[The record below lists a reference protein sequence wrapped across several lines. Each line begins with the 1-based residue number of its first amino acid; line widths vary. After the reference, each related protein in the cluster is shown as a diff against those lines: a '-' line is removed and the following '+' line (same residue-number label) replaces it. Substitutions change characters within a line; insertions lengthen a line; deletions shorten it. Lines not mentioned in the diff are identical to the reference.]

1 MAVIGRRTLPQPEQR
16 TRATPKSERIA
27 IMLDKAK
34 TLTGYSLHSLDGEI
48 GKVKDFYFDDHY
60 WTIRYLV
67 ADTGEWLVSRK
78 VLISPHSL
86 AGVDRNQGSIT
97 VKLTRDQIEHS
108 PTLNRD
114 KPVSRQFERAY
125 FGFYGLPM
133 YFGFEQGHVKAGQFA
148 KTTEKRGDP
157 DLRSTHDVSGH
168 HVEASDGEIGHVE
181 DFLIDDQTWAIRY
194 LIVDTKDWL
203 PGKRVLISPKWIERV
218 SWSEKQVVVDLTR
231 EAIGQAPEYRDGS
244 VVTRDQ
250 ETALHRHY
258 NRDGYWTDD
267 HDGVDDVEP

>member
-1 MAVIGRRTLPQPEQR
+1 M
-16 TRATPKSERIA
+16 
-27 IMLDKAK
+27 MLDKAK

-48 GKVKDFYFDDHY
+48 GKVKDFYFDDRD

-67 ADTGEWLVSRK
+67 ADTGEWLVGRQ

-86 AGVDRNQGSIT
+86 AGVDRDQGSIT
-97 VKLTRDQIEHS
+97 VKLTKDQIEHS

-133 YFGFEQGHVKAGQFA
+133 YFGFEPNRVKAGKSAQTR
-148 KTTEKRGDP
+148 KKRGDP
-157 DLRSTHDVSGH
+157 DLRSTNDVSGH
-168 HVEASDGEIGHVE
+168 HVEALDGEIGHVE

-194 LIVDTKDWL
+194 LIVDTRDWL
-203 PGKRVLISPKWIERV
+203 PGRRVLISPKWIERV

-231 EAIGQAPEYRDGS
+231 EAIQQAPEYTD
-244 VVTRDQ
+244 VPPLTRDQ

-258 NRDGYWTDD
+258 HRAGYWTDD
-267 HDGVDDVEP
+267 PDGIEAFELSRRYPGRFSA